1 MTGKIVKVRPAMTTE
16 FDDVAA
22 FCAGRGKDAKTR
34 EIKRRRRHWL
44 QEMAPH
50 GLKVILAIEPRPPR
64 FIDFGGERVSR
75 DELTLLADG
84 LVVGL
89 LEYVPIEETL
99 YPVEGRGY
107 LFVDCLWVMRPY
119 VGRGIGRAL
128 MDGVIRHAR
137 GNDSGVATVAW
148 RGAVP
153 ADDWSYMPAA
163 FFRSFGFDAVDEE
176 GDRVLM
182 AVSYG
187 ARGKPALVPPRP
199 FEYDGVT
206 FLCHPSCPASL
217 WAAETVRGI
226 PGRVEAGNVKIVEV
240 EGREGSRRFGALFG
254 VCVEGR
260 VTVNRLAFASDV
272 EDGLKRRESDRS
284 TNGADP

>member
-1 MTGKIVKVRPAMTTE
+1 LTGKIVKVRPAMPTE
-16 FDDVAA
+16 VDDVAA

-44 QEMAPH
+44 QEMAPR

-64 FIDFGGERVSR
+64 FIDFGDERVSR

-99 YPVEGRGY
+99 YPVEGKGY

-119 VGRGIGRAL
+119 VGRGVGRAL

-137 GNDSGVATVAW
+137 GNDSGIATVAW
-148 RGAVP
+148 RGADP
-153 ADDWSYMPAA
+153 ADDWPYMPAA
-163 FFRSFGFDAVDEE
+163 FFSSFGFEAVDEE

-187 ARGKPALVPPRP
+187 ARGKPALVAPRP
-199 FEYDGVT
+199 LEYDGVT

-226 PGRVEAGNVKIVEV
+226 PDRVEAGKVEIVEV
-240 EGREGSRRFGALFG
+240 EGREGSRRYGALFG
-254 VCVEGR
+254 VCVGGR
-260 VTVNRLAFASDV
+260 VAVNRLAFASDV

-284 TNGADP
+284 TDGADP